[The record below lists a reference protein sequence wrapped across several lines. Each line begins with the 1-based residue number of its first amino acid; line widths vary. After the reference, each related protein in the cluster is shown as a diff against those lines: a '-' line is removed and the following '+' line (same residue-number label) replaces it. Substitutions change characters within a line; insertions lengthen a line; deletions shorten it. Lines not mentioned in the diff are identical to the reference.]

1 MQELNIEIIRSQNRK
16 NRKIV
21 GTPHPFLKW
30 AGGKRQLINQ
40 IDNYLPNSFNNYI
53 EPFVGG
59 GAIFFYLLPKKA
71 ILIDNN
77 SVLINVYRIIKNN
90 VEELIELLKEHK
102 NEKDYYYKV
111 RNIDRE
117 KEFEHW
123 TDTEKASRTIFLNR
137 CCYNGLY
144 RVNSKDQFN
153 TPFGSYK
160 NPNFCNKDN
169 LRAVHE
175 VLQNIDIIND
185 SFERCLD
192 FANKQTFLYFDPP
205 YSPLSKTANFTSYTK
220 ENFNKQDQI
229 KLKILI
235 DKLTERDCKVMLSNS
250 SNEFILNLY
259 EEYSIKEV
267 RAKRAINSNALKRGE
282 VKEVLILNY

>member
-90 VEELIELLKEHK
+90 VEELIELLK
-102 NEKDYYYKV
+102 
-111 RNIDRE
+111 
-117 KEFEHW
+117 
-123 TDTEKASRTIFLNR
+123 
-137 CCYNGLY
+137 
-144 RVNSKDQFN
+144 
-153 TPFGSYK
+153 
-160 NPNFCNKDN
+160 
-169 LRAVHE
+169 
-175 VLQNIDIIND
+175 
-185 SFERCLD
+185 
-192 FANKQTFLYFDPP
+192 
-205 YSPLSKTANFTSYTK
+205 K
-220 ENFNKQDQI
+220 ENIGLSGASSNVSSKKEA
-229 KLKILI
+229 KLKDGLKRILTRLDKLILI
-235 DKLTERDCKVMLSNS
+235 
-250 SNEFILNLY
+250 F
-259 EEYSIKEV
+259 
-267 RAKRAINSNALKRGE
+267 
-282 VKEVLILNY
+282 